1 MNTTLAAKR
10 PAEPRPFGAGR
21 VTGICG
27 LAAAAIVVMAAGARA
42 QPASAVRPGFR
53 QLAPGVLTV
62 IPSRASNDSHA
73 LRGDLLEVTRGLGDL
88 AWKPHQ
94 SPANTTFLER
104 ARNREFERGI
114 WCLEFAFKPP
124 RLIDVD
130 IPTTELRMQRK
141 RVWYLVY
148 RVRNTGGRRTAIDP
162 QDPTRRKVETF
173 EGPVRFLPHF
183 VLESTEGL
191 APHEG
196 ETAYRA
202 YLDRVVPAAMDPI
215 RRRERT
221 PGELYDSASM
231 AAADI
236 GPGEERWGVAI
247 WQDIDPR
254 IDFFT
259 ITVRGLTN
267 AIRWR
272 ERPGAQFRRDG
283 TPGSEMEHALE
294 SLRLDFWRP
303 GDDADEVEEEMS
315 VGSAGMFER
324 MTLGGKLVEAL
335 ARPRAVNSRPVE
347 GLADL
352 GVDWSELIRGRDK
365 PPVPSGMEL
374 EPLVTVVQALDAVPD
389 PVARGRLV
397 RAIFGD
403 GGAEHF
409 ERLSRALAGPTDADR
424 DAVRRQ
430 ALAAVELTPE
440 KVAQTPLGALAQ
452 VIEAVASLP
461 PGPARRTRAE
471 AFFGT
476 EAARLERLAKELA
489 AARTVAALEA
499 VEVDRKRLA
508 GSDGLGAFAL
518 IRPALEAEKDPEKR
532 QALLAAL
539 FGPRGPALYEEA
551 TEVTEGI
558 DHQWVFRYE
567 QEVD

>member
-1 MNTTLAAKR
+1 MKTTLAAKR
-10 PAEPRPFGAGR
+10 RAGA
-21 VTGICG
+21 TGLVAVV
-27 LAAAAIVVMAAGARA
+27 LAVAAAGALA
-42 QPASAVRPGFR
+42 QAAPAGTPGFR

-62 IPSRASNDSHA
+62 IPARASADSHA
-73 LRGDLLEVTRGLGDL
+73 LRGDLLEVTKGLGGDL

-94 SPANTTFLER
+94 APANTTFVER

-124 RLIDVD
+124 RFIDVD
-130 IPTTELRMQRK
+130 VPTTELRMQRK
-141 RVWYLVY
+141 RLWYLVY

-162 QDPTRRKVETF
+162 QDPTQRKVENF
-173 EGPVRFLPHF
+173 ETPVRFLPHF

-191 APHEG
+191 AEHEG
-196 ETAYRA
+196 ETAYRG
-202 YLDRVVPAAMDPI
+202 YLDRVVPTAMDPI
-215 RRRERT
+215 RRRERP
-221 PGELYDSASM
+221 PGDLYDSASM
-231 AAADI
+231 AGSDI
-236 GPGEERWGVAI
+236 APGEERWGVAI
-247 WQDIDPR
+247 WEDVDPR

-272 ERPGAQFRRDG
+272 ERAGAQFRRDG
-283 TPGSEMEHALE
+283 TPGSQMEHALE
-294 SLRLDFWRP
+294 CLRLDFWRP
-303 GDDADEVEEEMS
+303 GDDRDEVEEEMS
-315 VGSAGMFER
+315 VGYAGMFER

-335 ARPRAVNSRPVE
+335 GRPRAVNSRPVA

-352 GVDWSELIRGRDK
+352 GVDWSDLIRGPGK
-365 PPVPSGMEL
+365 PPVPPGLEL
-374 EPLVTVVQALDAVPD
+374 EPLAKVVRALDGVPD

-403 GGAEHF
+403 GGADSF

-424 DAVRRQ
+424 DAARRQ
-430 ALAAVELTPE
+430 ALATVELTPE
-440 KVAQTPLGALAQ
+440 KAEQAPLGSLAR

-461 PGPARRTRAE
+461 SGPARRARAE
-471 AFFGT
+471 AFFGP

-499 VEVDRKRLA
+499 VDVDRQRLS

-518 IRPALEAEKDPEKR
+518 IRPALEAEKDQEKR

-567 QEVD
+567 RDVE